1 MKTEIKILKFLLA
14 EDKSLTIREVSQKTK
29 LDYKIVHT
37 AIKELVKK
45 RLLESKPVGK
55 SIQLTLKR
63 IYSKEIF
70 EAETERK
77 EELLK
82 DKNLKVLHDHLLDL
96 PFQFIVLVFG
106 SYTKGT
112 YTKKSDIDLMII
124 APEENKS
131 KINSRLSVLPL
142 DIHPTFLDYK
152 DFLQMKNSKDFSVVS
167 EAIKN
172 NIIIINIE
180 DYYRILNN
188 AR

>member
-1 MKTEIKILKFLLA
+1 MKTEIKILKHLLL
-14 EDKSLTIREVSQKTK
+14 EYKSETILELSKKIK

-37 AIKELVKK
+37 ATKELVKK
-45 RLLESKPVGK
+45 GLLESKPVGK

-82 DKNLKVLHDHLLDL
+82 NKNLQIIHNALINL
-96 PFQFIVLVFG
+96 PFQFIGLIFG
-106 SYTKGT
+106 SYAKET

-124 APEENKS
+124 TSEENQS
-131 KINSRLSVLPL
+131 KIKSVISIIAL
-142 DIHPTFLDYK
+142 DVHLIFFNYEE
-152 DFLQMKNSKDFSVVS
+152 FLQMKNSKEFSVVS

-180 DYYRILNN
+180 DYYRLLNN